1 MQLVLT
7 EDQTMLARTANDFV
21 AGSAPINR
29 LRKLRDAND
38 ERAYAPD
45 AFAKMVELGWTSIPF
60 SEEDGGM
67 GLGLAELVLVTEAM
81 GRGLAP
87 EPLIPSIVLG
97 GRALALAGNA
107 QQKEAWLSPAIA
119 GEKILALAYTRRLGR
134 YDLTKAPVKATQSG
148 ATFKLTGQASQV
160 WGGHLAD
167 AYIVAARTSGQ
178 DGDTQGITL
187 FLLPAST
194 RGIVSERQVRV
205 DSQNA
210 SQLTLEGVEAR
221 DSDVIGKVGEG
232 HALLSRVVDEAT
244 VALSGEMLGGMVESF
259 ERTCAYLRERR
270 QFNVAI
276 GSFQALK
283 HRAARL
289 YIEIELSRSAVMAA
303 ARAVD
308 DQQPDA
314 AQLVSV
320 AKAKVSDAYMSRHQR
335 GRADVR
341 RHRHDRRARHRL
353 LHEACARGRCHLRRR
368 GLSPRPLR
376 HAEQLLTEQ
385 LLTSREASANRPRGS
400 SLQLPGKTKQ
410 QPLATVICNELH
422 TERQPIR
429 THVKRNRHRRHTRQV
444 CQLRERYAP

>member
-7 EDQTMLARTANDFV
+7 EDQTMLARTANDYV
-21 AGSAPINR
+21 VGSASINR

-38 ERAYAPD
+38 ERSYAPSE
-45 AFAKMVELGWTSIPF
+45 FAKMVELGWTSIPF

-67 GLGLAELVLVTEAM
+67 GMGLTELVLVTEAM

-97 GRALALAGNA
+97 GRALALAGTA

-134 YDLTKAPVKATQSG
+134 YDLTKTPVKATQSG
-148 ATFKLTGQASQV
+148 ASFQLTGQATQV

-167 AYIVAARTSGQ
+167 AYVVAARTSGN
-178 DGDTQGITL
+178 DGDREGITL

-194 RGIVSERQVRV
+194 RGVQSERQVRV
-205 DSQNA
+205 DSLNA
-210 SQLTLEGVEAR
+210 SLLTLEGVEAR
-221 DSDVIGKVGEG
+221 ESDVLGKIGEG
-232 HALLSRVVDEAT
+232 YALLSRVVDEAT
-244 VALSGEMLGGMVESF
+244 VALSGEMLGGMVEAF

-270 QFNVAI
+270 QFNVPI

-308 DQQPDA
+308 AQQPDA

-320 AKAKVSDAYMSRHQR
+320 AKAKVSDAYILVCNEAVQMF
-335 GRADVR
+335 GGIGMTDE
-341 RHRHDRRARHRL
+341 HDIGFFMKRARAADATFGDAAYHRD
-353 LHEACARGRCHLRRR
+353 RF
-368 GLSPRPLR
+368 
-376 HAEQLLTEQ
+376 
-385 LLTSREASANRPRGS
+385 ASLG
-400 SLQLPGKTKQ
+400 GF
-410 QPLATVICNELH
+410 
-422 TERQPIR
+422 
-429 THVKRNRHRRHTRQV
+429 
-444 CQLRERYAP
+444 